1 MNYIGSKNKLS
12 TFLLETIQQTVGKG
26 LREMVFCDLFA
37 GTGSVGRTFKPL
49 VKKVISNDLEYYSY
63 VVNEHYIRNC
73 SAIKGIEKLLYELNQ
88 LSGIHGSIAEHYSQ
102 LGKEKRNYYS
112 AKNAQ
117 KIDAIRQQIEQWKNI
132 RKIDDATYFLLLT
145 SLIEAADKIANTAAV
160 YGAFLKQLKKTAQ
173 QDIELLLPEYTI
185 TRQKNEVFNED
196 GNELI
201 KRIKGDI
208 LYLDPPY
215 NQRQYGANY
224 HVLTTLAKYDD
235 FTPQGVTGLRE
246 YNKSVYC
253 SRTGVAKAFEELIQ
267 QANFSYLFLSYNNEG
282 LMSPEVIKSIMEK
295 YGDYTLATTEYQR
308 FKADKTANRNHK
320 ASSTVEYLH
329 ILHKK

>member
-12 TFLLETIQQTVGKG
+12 TFLLESIQHAVGSD

-49 VKKVISNDLEYYSY
+49 VGKVISNDLEYYSY
-63 VVNEHYIRNC
+63 VVNQQYIGNC
-73 SAIKGIEKLLYELNQ
+73 SLIKGVENRIKELNQ
-88 LSGIHGSIAEHYSQ
+88 LPGIHGSISEYYSQ
-102 LGKEKRNYYS
+102 LGKENRNYYS
-112 AKNAQ
+112 PQNAQ
-117 KIDAIRQQIEQWKNI
+117 KIDAIRQQIEVWKNEKEI
-132 RKIDDATYFLLLT
+132 NQATYFLLLT
-145 SLIEAADKIANTAAV
+145 ALIEAADKIANTAAV

-173 QDIELLLPEYTI
+173 QDIVLVLPECVFTQ
-185 TRQKNEVFNED
+185 QKNEVYNED

-224 HVLTTLAKYDD
+224 HVLTTLAKYDA

-246 YNKSVYC
+246 YNKSAYC
-253 SRTGVAKAFEELIQ
+253 SRLGVVKAFEELLQNAQFQFI
-267 QANFSYLFLSYNNEG
+267 FLSYNNEG
-282 LMSPEVIKSIMEK
+282 LMSPEVIQSIMEK
-295 YGDYTLATTEYQR
+295 YGTYALATTEYQR